1 MRRVGVGVVD
11 DDVENVDDE
20 HDDRLHLLPVATRL
34 LRDDEANAEDDEAS
48 ADAIRDMMKI
58 IITTTTTTTTVVVV
72 VVVVVITFCVFVC
85 FGEVSFLLLLFFIN
99 LLLFFVRRFKGDL
112 SINQSINNNQHS
124 FFSSLKNLT
133 RAHEHTRT
141 TTTTI

>member
-11 DDVENVDDE
+11 DDVEDVDDE

-58 IITTTTTTTTVVVV
+58 IITTTTTTTTTTVV
-72 VVVVVITFCVFVC
+72 VVVVVITFCVFCV
-85 FGEVSFLLLLFFIN
+85 FWRSVLSFVAF
-99 LLLFFVRRFKGDL
+99 L
-112 SINQSINNNQHS
+112 SIS
-124 FFSSLKNLT
+124 FFL
-133 RAHEHTRT
+133 
-141 TTTTI
+141 

>member
-58 IITTTTTTTTVVVV
+58 IITTTTTTTTTTVVVV
-72 VVVVVITFCVFVC
+72 VEITFCVFVC

-99 LLLFFVRRFKGDL
+99 LLLFF
-112 SINQSINNNQHS
+112 
-124 FFSSLKNLT
+124 
-133 RAHEHTRT
+133 
-141 TTTTI
+141 

>member
-58 IITTTTTTTTVVVV
+58 IITTTTTTTTTTTVVVVVV

-85 FGEVSFLLLLFFIN
+85 FGEVSFLLLLFY
-99 LLLFFVRRFKGDL
+99 
-112 SINQSINNNQHS
+112 QSPS
-124 FFSSLKNLT
+124 FCKAF
-133 RAHEHTRT
+133 
-141 TTTTI
+141 

>member
-58 IITTTTTTTTVVVV
+58 IITTTTTTTTTVVVVVV

-85 FGEVSFLLLLFFIN
+85 FGEVSFLLLLFY
-99 LLLFFVRRFKGDL
+99 
-112 SINQSINNNQHS
+112 QSPS
-124 FFSSLKNLT
+124 FCKAF
-133 RAHEHTRT
+133 
-141 TTTTI
+141 

>member
-34 LRDDEANAEDDEAS
+34 LRDDEANTEDDEANTEDDEANTEDDEAS

-58 IITTTTTTTTVVVV
+58 IIRTTKTTTVVV
-72 VVVVVITFCVFVC
+72 VVVVVITFCVFCV
-85 FGEVSFLLLLFFIN
+85 FLHSFL
-99 LLLFFVRRFKGDL
+99 
-112 SINQSINNNQHS
+112 H
-124 FFSSLKNLT
+124 
-133 RAHEHTRT
+133 
-141 TTTTI
+141 

>member
-11 DDVENVDDE
+11 DDVEDVDDE

-34 LRDDEANAEDDEAS
+34 LRDDEANTEDDEAS

-85 FGEVSFLLLLFFIN
+85 FGEVSFLLLLFHQSPS
-99 LLLFFVRRFKGDL
+99 FFLGVLREISQ
-112 SINQSINNNQHS
+112 SINQYY
-124 FFSSLKNLT
+124 
-133 RAHEHTRT
+133 
-141 TTTTI
+141 

>member
-58 IITTTTTTTTVVVV
+58 ITTTT
-72 VVVVVITFCVFVC
+72 
-85 FGEVSFLLLLFFIN
+85 
-99 LLLFFVRRFKGDL
+99 K
-112 SINQSINNNQHS
+112 
-124 FFSSLKNLT
+124 KKKKKKKWWWW
-133 RAHEHTRT
+133 
-141 TTTTI
+141 

>member
-58 IITTTTTTTTVVVV
+58 IITTTTTTTTTTTV

-85 FGEVSFLLLLFFIN
+85 FGEVSFLLLLFY
-99 LLLFFVRRFKGDL
+99 
-112 SINQSINNNQHS
+112 QSPS
-124 FFSSLKNLT
+124 FCKAF
-133 RAHEHTRT
+133 
-141 TTTTI
+141 

>member
-34 LRDDEANAEDDEAS
+34 LRDDEANTEDDEAS

-58 IITTTTTTTTVVVV
+58 IIRTTTTTTTVVVV
-72 VVVVVITFCVFVC
+72 VVVVITFCVFCV
-85 FGEVSFLLLLFFIN
+85 FLHSFL
-99 LLLFFVRRFKGDL
+99 
-112 SINQSINNNQHS
+112 H
-124 FFSSLKNLT
+124 
-133 RAHEHTRT
+133 
-141 TTTTI
+141 

>member
-1 MRRVGVGVVD
+1 MRRVGVGVAD
-11 DDVENVDDE
+11 DDVEDVDDE

-58 IITTTTTTTTVVVV
+58 IITTTTTTTTTTVVVVV

-85 FGEVSFLLLLFFIN
+85 FGEVSFLLLLFFFA
-99 LLLFFVRRFKGDL
+99 FFERKRG
-112 SINQSINNNQHS
+112 
-124 FFSSLKNLT
+124 
-133 RAHEHTRT
+133 
-141 TTTTI
+141 

>member
-11 DDVENVDDE
+11 EDVEDVDDE

-34 LRDDEANAEDDEAS
+34 LRDDEANTEDDEAS

-58 IITTTTTTTTVVVV
+58 IITTTTTTTTTTTV

-85 FGEVSFLLLLFFIN
+85 FGEVSFLLLLFY
-99 LLLFFVRRFKGDL
+99 
-112 SINQSINNNQHS
+112 QSPS
-124 FFSSLKNLT
+124 FFCK
-133 RAHEHTRT
+133 AF
-141 TTTTI
+141 

>member
-20 HDDRLHLLPVATRL
+20 NDDRLHLLPVATRL

-58 IITTTTTTTTVVVV
+58 IITTTTTTTTTVVV
-72 VVVVVITFCVFVC
+72 VVVVVITFCVFCV
-85 FGEVSFLLLLFFIN
+85 FWRSVLSFVAF
-99 LLLFFVRRFKGDL
+99 L
-112 SINQSINNNQHS
+112 SIS
-124 FFSSLKNLT
+124 FFFFK
-133 RAHEHTRT
+133 AF
-141 TTTTI
+141 

>member
-11 DDVENVDDE
+11 EDVEDVDDE

-34 LRDDEANAEDDEAS
+34 LRDDEANTEDDEAS

-58 IITTTTTTTTVVVV
+58 IITTTTTTTTTTVVVVV

-85 FGEVSFLLLLFFIN
+85 FELCPFFFCCN
-99 LLLFFVRRFKGDL
+99 GQMT
-112 SINQSINNNQHS
+112 N
-124 FFSSLKNLT
+124 
-133 RAHEHTRT
+133 E
-141 TTTTI
+141 

>member
-11 DDVENVDDE
+11 DDVEDVDDE

-34 LRDDEANAEDDEAS
+34 LRDDEANTEDDEAS

-58 IITTTTTTTTVVVV
+58 IITTTTVVVV

-85 FGEVSFLLLLFFIN
+85 FGEVSFLLLLFHQSPS
-99 LLLFFVRRFKGDL
+99 FFLGVLREISQ
-112 SINQSINNNQHS
+112 SINQYY
-124 FFSSLKNLT
+124 
-133 RAHEHTRT
+133 
-141 TTTTI
+141 

>member
-58 IITTTTTTTTVVVV
+58 IITTTTTTTTTTGSGGGGGGGGDNLLCV
-72 VVVVVITFCVFVC
+72 CVFWRSVL
-85 FGEVSFLLLLFFIN
+85 SFVAF
-99 LLLFFVRRFKGDL
+99 L
-112 SINQSINNNQHS
+112 SIS
-124 FFSSLKNLT
+124 FFFFK
-133 RAHEHTRT
+133 AF
-141 TTTTI
+141 

>member
-34 LRDDEANAEDDEAS
+34 LRDDEANTEDDEAS

-58 IITTTTTTTTVVVV
+58 IITTTTTTTTTTTVV
-72 VVVVVITFCVFVC
+72 VVVVVITFCVFCV
-85 FGEVSFLLLLFFIN
+85 FWRSVLSFVAF
-99 LLLFFVRRFKGDL
+99 L
-112 SINQSINNNQHS
+112 SIS
-124 FFSSLKNLT
+124 FFL
-133 RAHEHTRT
+133 
-141 TTTTI
+141 